1 MRLRFF
7 RVTFIGLFALTVSA
21 VGQSGLPDLNRTSNY
36 DVQHYIIRVSF
47 DRKKKL
53 VNGDTTVIL
62 KPTTDKLKKVELDA
76 AALKFTSIVIEP
88 SNARL
93 KYIVKGEKVIVE
105 LDRSYSSDDVISL
118 RFKYTAIPQ
127 KGIYFV
133 DEKKIDGKVLN
144 SAQIWTQGEADE
156 AHHWFPSFDF
166 PSDKATSEE
175 LITADA
181 GETVIG
187 NGILLDKKINKNGT
201 ETHHFKM
208 DIPHSTYLTSFIIGK
223 YVKTADNYGNIPVN
237 YYVYPGI
244 ESIVPIAFGDTK
256 EMIGIFEDLTKTK
269 FPYNKYDQT
278 IVSGFQF
285 GGMENITATT
295 MADSEIFF
303 ARLPFAR
310 GIVTDLVSHE
320 LAHSWFG
327 NLVTCRNWAELWL
340 NEGFATFMEAA
351 YREKK
356 YGREDY
362 DRKIEANAEE
372 YLTGR
377 AASKKEYGLF
387 NRTAGNIPTLF
398 DVSYIT
404 YDKGG
409 AVLHTLR
416 EQIGDEAF
424 WSAVKLYLDSH
435 ARGNVESTDLR
446 KAMEETSK
454 QDLGWFFDQWVYATG
469 APSLQITPTYN
480 VTEKK
485 ITLNVSQTQK
495 AEGLVPLVFRLPI
508 EIEFK
513 NGETVVKKQID
524 ITKRT
529 ENFTFDLDTK
539 PDKIL
544 VDPKNKIPLKM
555 VKIGELK

>member
-1 MRLRFF
+1 MKLKFF
-7 RVTFIGLFALTVSA
+7 CILVVGLFAFTGTA
-21 VGQSGLPDLNRTSNY
+21 AGQSALPDLNRTSNY

-47 DRKKKL
+47 DRKKKQ
-53 VNGDTTVIL
+53 VNGDTTVVL
-62 KPTTDKLKKVELDA
+62 KPVVNNLRKVELDA

-93 KYIVKGEKVIVE
+93 KYLVKGEKVTVS
-105 LDRSYSSDDVISL
+105 LDKQYDKDDTISL
-118 RFKYTAIPQ
+118 RFKYTAVPK
-127 KGIYFV
+127 KGVYFV
-133 DEKKIDGKVLN
+133 DEKKIDGKIIN

-175 LITADA
+175 IITADI

-187 NGILLDKKINKNGT
+187 NGVLLDKKTNKDGT

-208 DIPHSTYLTSFIIGK
+208 DVPHSTYLTSFIIGK
-223 YVKTADNYGNIPVN
+223 YVRTEDKYGDILVN
-237 YYVYPGI
+237 YYVYPGT
-244 ESIVPIAFGDTK
+244 ESIVPVAFGDTK
-256 EMIGIFEDLTKTK
+256 EMMGIFEDLTKTK

-295 MADSEIFF
+295 LADTEIFF
-303 ARLPFAR
+303 ARVPFLS
-310 GIVTDLVSHE
+310 GFVTDLVSHE

-327 NLVTCRNWAELWL
+327 NLVTCKNWGELWL

-356 YGREDY
+356 YGRADY
-362 DRKIEANAEE
+362 DRKIAVNAEE
-372 YLTGR
+372 FLTGQ
-377 AASKKEYGLF
+377 AVNKKQYGLF
-387 NRTAGNIPTLF
+387 NRTAGNIAALF

-404 YDKGG
+404 YDKGA
-409 AVLHTLR
+409 AVIHTLR

-424 WSAVKLYLDSH
+424 WAGVKLYLDRH
-435 ARGNVESTDLR
+435 ARGNVETGDLR

-454 QDLGWFFDQWVYATG
+454 QDLGWFFEQWVYATG

-480 VTEKK
+480 AADKT
-485 ITLNVSQTQK
+485 ITLLIAQTQK
-495 AEGLVPLVFRLPI
+495 AENLVPLAFRLPL
-508 EIEFK
+508 EIEFH
-513 NGETVVKKQID
+513 NGDTVTKKQIE
-524 ITKRT
+524 ITKLT
-529 ENFTFDLDTK
+529 ENFTLDLDAK
-539 PDKIL
+539 PDKIV
-544 VDPKNKIPLKM
+544 VDPNNKIPLKR
-555 VKIGELK
+555 VKIAVMK

>member
-1 MRLRFF
+1 MKLKFF
-7 RVTFIGLFALTVSA
+7 CILVIGLFAFTGTA
-21 VGQSGLPDLNRTSNY
+21 AGQSALPDLNRTSNY

-47 DRKKKL
+47 DRKKKQ
-53 VNGDTTVIL
+53 VNGDTTVVL
-62 KPTTDKLKKVELDA
+62 KPVVNNLRKVELDA

-93 KYIVKGEKVIVE
+93 KYIVKGEKVTVS
-105 LDRSYSSDDVISL
+105 LDKRYDKDDTISL
-118 RFKYTAIPQ
+118 RFKYTAVPK
-127 KGIYFV
+127 KGVYFV
-133 DEKKIDGKVLN
+133 DEKKIDGKIIN

-175 LITADA
+175 IITADI

-187 NGILLDKKINKNGT
+187 NGVLLDKKTNKDGT

-208 DIPHSTYLTSFIIGK
+208 DVPHSTYLTSFIIGK
-223 YVKTADNYGNIPVN
+223 YVRTEDKYGDIPVN
-237 YYVYPGI
+237 YYVYPGT
-244 ESIVPIAFGDTK
+244 ESIVPVAFGDTK
-256 EMIGIFEDLTKTK
+256 EMMGIFEDLTKTK

-295 MADSEIFF
+295 LADTEIFF

-310 GIVTDLVSHE
+310 GLITDLVSHE

-327 NLVTCRNWAELWL
+327 NLVTCKNWGELWL

-356 YGREDY
+356 YGRADY
-362 DRKIEANAEE
+362 DRKIAANAEE
-372 YLTGR
+372 FLTGQ
-377 AASKKEYGLF
+377 AVNKKQYGLF
-387 NRTAGNIPTLF
+387 NRTAGNVAALF

-409 AVLHTLR
+409 VVIHTLR

-424 WSAVKLYLDSH
+424 WSGVKLYLDRH
-435 ARGNVESTDLR
+435 ALGNVETIDLR

-454 QDLGWFFDQWVYATG
+454 QDLGWFFEQWVYATG

-480 VTEKK
+480 AADKT
-485 ITLNVSQTQK
+485 ITLLIAQTQK
-495 AEGLVPLVFRLPI
+495 AENLVPSAFRLPL
-508 EIEFK
+508 EIEFH
-513 NGETVVKKQID
+513 NGDTVTKKQIE

-529 ENFTFDLDTK
+529 ENFTLDLDAK
-539 PDKIL
+539 PDKIV
-544 VDPKNKIPLKM
+544 VDPNNKIPLKR
-555 VKIGELK
+555 VKIAVMK